1 MLIDKDLRLSISGCF
16 WLFYAS
22 KYSLCTVLE
31 NSDYLLEKRKN
42 FFKSY
47 LLPPH
52 NQSATENIIHAIL
65 GTGYYTEKKQR

>member
-1 MLIDKDLRLSISGCF
+1 MSNILKRRG
-16 WLFYAS
+16 
-22 KYSLCTVLE
+22 K
-31 NSDYLLEKRKN
+31 EKRKN